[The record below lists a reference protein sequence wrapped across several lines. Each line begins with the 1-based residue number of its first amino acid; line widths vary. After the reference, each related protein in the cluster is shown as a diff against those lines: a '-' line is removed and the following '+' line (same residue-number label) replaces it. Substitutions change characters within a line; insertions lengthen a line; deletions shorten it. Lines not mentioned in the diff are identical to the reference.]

1 MPTANLS
8 SSLDSS
14 QSVNK
19 KVPSLHEPKQ
29 PLNSSKNVHCSE
41 AAGKLLAQTSEIPII
56 YHCGRRRHQY
66 NLSLIGNAD
75 QTPLTFDML
84 SNTTVNSK
92 GTKMVSIVMT
102 GHEKDRF
109 TVMLACLGN
118 GSKLPSYVVFKR
130 ETLSKG

>member
-19 KVPSLHEPKQ
+19 KVPSLHGPKQ
-29 PLNSSKNVHCSE
+29 LLNSSKTSI
-41 AAGKLLAQTSEIPII
+41 AQKLPENFEHKLQKFQSFII
-56 YHCGRRRHQY
+56 VERRRHQY

-84 SNTTVNSK
+84 SNTTVYSK
-92 GTKMVSIVMT
+92 GKKMVSIVMT

-109 TVMLACLGN
+109 TVMLACLGD